1 MSRSNF
7 TSPGVTSKGEA
18 RPEREA
24 NSPDMRDVGQTIY
37 IIMPIS
43 WIQSIGVF
51 AMATDNKTNG
61 GGYDVRKYIAELIG
75 TMALVFFGCGAA
87 VLAGRYIGF
96 LGIAFAFGM
105 VLLVLVYS
113 IGPISG
119 CHVNPAVTVAM
130 LAARKI
136 SVKDGILYIVVQCIG
151 AIIGAELLFWI
162 ALGLPGYKV
171 GINGLGQNGFDAFS
185 PGLFTLQAGLVAETV
200 LTFFFLLAIFGA
212 TSKETPKGFA
222 GIGIG
227 FSLFIV
233 HLVGIPVTGTSVNP
247 ARSLGPAL
255 VLAANG
261 SGDALNQLWLFWLAP
276 MVGAILAAAVWVL
289 MLAPDEPKPV
299 VEPRKIKVR
308 EMPQKKVNAKK
319 KSVDAD
325 KDLDEDHDEDLEAEE
340 EAGEAEDGGEDR
352 RAAMEHDDAVDRR
365 TARES
370 SDKEE
375 RRAADEA
382 EDAEDEA
389 EDEEDEKDQDDEENV
404 VKYEENEPKGK
415 SR

>member
-1 MSRSNF
+1 
-7 TSPGVTSKGEA
+7 
-18 RPEREA
+18 
-24 NSPDMRDVGQTIY
+24 
-37 IIMPIS
+37 
-43 WIQSIGVF
+43 
-51 AMATDNKTNG
+51 MATVNKSTG
-61 GGYDVRKYIAELIG
+61 GGYDARKYVAELIG

-87 VLAGRYIGF
+87 VLAGKTVAGLSGLGL
-96 LGIAFAFGM
+96 LGISFAFGM

-119 CHVNPAVTVAM
+119 CHVNPAVTLAM

-136 SVKDGILYIVVQCIG
+136 SARDALIYIIVQCIG

-171 GINGLGQNGFDAFS
+171 GINGLGANGFDAFS
-185 PGLFTLQAGLVAETV
+185 PGLYTLQAGIVAETV

-212 TSKETPKGFA
+212 TSKEAPKGFA
-222 GIGIG
+222 GVGIG

-261 SGDALNQLWLFWLAP
+261 AGDALSQLWVFWLAP
-276 MVGAILAAAVWVL
+276 IIGAILAAAVWVL
-289 MLAPDEPKPV
+289 VLSPDGTAPKEPKAAPGPV
-299 VEPRKIKVR
+299 KATVR
-308 EMPQKKVNAKK
+308 MRSAKK
-319 KSVDAD
+319 TVVTKKPAE
-325 KDLDEDHDEDLEAEE
+325 KDDDLGEDYDEDEEAVA

-365 TARES
+365 TARQ
-370 SDKEE
+370 
-375 RRAADEA
+375 AADGKVRQ
-382 EDAEDEA
+382 DAEEA
-389 EDEEDEKDQDDEENV
+389 EDEEDEDEHEEDDKDQDEEENV
-404 VKYEENEPKGK
+404 VKYEENEPKGGK
-415 SR
+415 R

>member
-1 MSRSNF
+1 
-7 TSPGVTSKGEA
+7 
-18 RPEREA
+18 
-24 NSPDMRDVGQTIY
+24 
-37 IIMPIS
+37 
-43 WIQSIGVF
+43 
-51 AMATDNKTNG
+51 MATVSKTNG
-61 GGYDVRKYIAELIG
+61 GGYDARKYVAELIG

-87 VLAGRYIGF
+87 VLAGKTVAGLSGLGL
-96 LGIAFAFGM
+96 LGISFAFGM

-119 CHVNPAVTVAM
+119 CHVNPAVTLAM

-136 SVKDGILYIVVQCIG
+136 SARDALIYIIVQCIG

-185 PGLFTLQAGLVAETV
+185 PGLYTLQAGIVAETV

-212 TSKETPKGFA
+212 TSKEAPKGFA
-222 GIGIG
+222 GVGIG

-261 SGDALNQLWLFWLAP
+261 AGDALTQLWVFWLAP
-276 MVGAILAAAVWVL
+276 IIGAILAAAVWVL
-289 MLAPDEPKPV
+289 VLSPDGTAPKEPKAAPEPV
-299 VEPRKIKVR
+299 KAPVKVR
-308 EMPQKKVNAKK
+308 SAKK
-319 KSVDAD
+319 TVVKKKPAE
-325 KDLDEDHDEDLEAEE
+325 KDDDLGEDYDEDEEAVA

-352 RAAMEHDDAVDRR
+352 KSATEHSYVADRKA
-365 TARES
+365 T
-370 SDKEE
+370 KK
-375 RRAADEA
+375 AADEKVRAAADRA
-382 EDAEDEA
+382 ESEEDEDEYD
-389 EDEEDEKDQDDEENV
+389 EDEEDQTDEENV
-404 VKYEENEPKGK
+404 VKYEENATRGRKG
-415 SR
+415 